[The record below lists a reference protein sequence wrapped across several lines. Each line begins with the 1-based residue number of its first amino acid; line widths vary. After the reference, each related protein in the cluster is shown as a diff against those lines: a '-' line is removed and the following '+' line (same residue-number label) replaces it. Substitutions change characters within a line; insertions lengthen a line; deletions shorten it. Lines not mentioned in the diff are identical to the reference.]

1 MLLLTPTVIHELKIY
16 SHKQFLY
23 GKQKWD
29 CKNKSDPF
37 KNYYYP
43 PQVLNAKLLPYKTPK
58 SVKQKWNEFF

>member
-1 MLLLTPTVIHELKIY
+1 MY
-16 SHKQFLY
+16 SHVQFLY

-29 CKNKSDPF
+29 CKNTSDPF

-43 PQVLNAKLLPYKTPK
+43 PQVLNAKLLPYKTLK